1 MAASL
6 ATLPGYADF
15 AVRQTKEGLVL
26 SDGHYAF
33 LKSIV
38 AVIAD
43 RDAQIAD
50 LQARTELVV
59 KTGAPAVGDV
69 PAGQFRII
77 KNTTGPTYSLVVNDG
92 GTLKSVALT

>member
-1 MAASL
+1 MAVAIPP
-6 ATLPGYADF
+6 LPDMGDR
-15 AVRQTKEGLVL
+15 AVQMPANVL
-26 SDGHYAF
+26 DPEYYMF
-33 LKSIV
+33 LKGLLN
-38 AVIAD
+38 VIAD

-50 LQARTELVV
+50 LQARTQLVV

-69 PAGQFRII
+69 PDGQFRII

>member
-1 MAASL
+1 MAVAIPP
-6 ATLPGYADF
+6 LPDMGDR
-15 AVRQTKEGLVL
+15 AVQMPANVL
-26 SDGHYAF
+26 DPEYYLF
-33 LKSIV
+33 LKGLLN
-38 AVIAD
+38 VIAD

-50 LQARTELVV
+50 LQARTQLVV

-77 KNTTGPTYSLVVNDG
+77 KNTTGPTYSLVVNDA

>member
-1 MAASL
+1 MAVAIPP
-6 ATLPGYADF
+6 LPDMGDR
-15 AVRQTKEGLVL
+15 AVQMPENVL
-26 SDGHYAF
+26 DPEYYLF
-33 LKSIV
+33 LKGLLN
-38 AVIAD
+38 VIAD

-50 LQARTELVV
+50 LQARTQLVV

>member
-1 MAASL
+1 MAVAIPP
-6 ATLPGYADF
+6 LPDMGDR
-15 AVRQTKEGLVL
+15 AVQMPANVL
-26 SDGHYAF
+26 DPEYYLF
-33 LKSIV
+33 LKGLLN
-38 AVIAD
+38 VIAD

-50 LQARTELVV
+50 LQARTQLVV

-69 PAGQFRII
+69 PDGQFRII